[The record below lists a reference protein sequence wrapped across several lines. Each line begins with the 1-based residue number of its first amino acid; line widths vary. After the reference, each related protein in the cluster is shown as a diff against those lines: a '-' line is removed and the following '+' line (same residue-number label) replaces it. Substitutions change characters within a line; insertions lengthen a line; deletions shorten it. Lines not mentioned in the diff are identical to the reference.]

1 MRRSERGRTREGSMT
16 DVFTIVTWAILA
28 VSLAMVVVSVG
39 HHLHRQHRDEL
50 IRFHG

>member
-1 MRRSERGRTREGSMT
+1 MT

-39 HHLHRQHRDEL
+39 HHLQHRHRREKL